1 VAEIHRRNLGSPD
14 EHVEYPLG
22 GTDEVHLAELV
33 VGRSRLQPGWRWS
46 EHIRPIIG
54 TPHCETH
61 HVGMVTSG
69 RFAVRM
75 LDGRE
80 AEFGPDDV
88 YDIPPG
94 HDGWVVGDQPVEL
107 VEWVG
112 VHRWA
117 SPPSGERILATL
129 VFTDIFE
136 STPLAQRLGD
146 DRWARLL
153 EDHNAAM
160 RRLLD
165 RYRGREV
172 DTAGDGMLAMF
183 DGAERAVRWAA
194 SAAHAVAPL
203 GLAIRAGVHTG
214 EVEVVPAK
222 VRGIS
227 VHIAARIMALA
238 GPGQVLVSGTTRSLI
253 ESGEL
258 TFLDHGTHELKGVT
272 GARAVFA
279 LVPTAR

>member
-1 VAEIHRRNLGSPD
+1 MAEIKRRNLRAPD
-14 EHVEYPLG
+14 ERVTYPFG
-22 GTDEVHLAELV
+22 ATDEVHLGELV
-33 VGRSRLQPGWRWS
+33 VGRSRHQPGWRWS

-54 TPHCETH
+54 TQRCETH
-61 HVGMVTSG
+61 HVGVLLHG
-69 RFAVRM
+69 QLGIR
-75 LDGRE
+75 LDDGTE
-80 AEFGPDDV
+80 TVLQPDDV

-94 HDGWVVGDQPVEL
+94 HEGWVVGDEPVEI

-117 SPPSGERILATL
+117 TPPSGERILATL
-129 VFTDIFE
+129 VFTDIVE
-136 STPLAQRLGD
+136 STPLAERLGD
-146 DRWARLL
+146 DRWTRLL

-165 RYRGREV
+165 HYRGREM
-172 DTAGDGMLAMF
+172 DTTGDGMLAMF

-194 SAAHAVAPL
+194 AAPAAVAPL

-222 VRGIS
+222 VRGLS

-238 GPGQVLVSGTTRSLI
+238 GAGEVLVSGTTRSLI
-253 ESGEL
+253 ESPDL
-258 TFLDHGTHELKGVT
+258 TFEDRGTHQLKGVT

-279 LVPTAR
+279 ARVG